1 MDPRSERGPREQPT
15 RGPRNPNHSG
25 ETTSSTQHNP
35 PGYTR
40 VLAAADYLDRL
51 DRRDAL
57 RAEALA
63 RAMSEAFGD
72 GIEPDHVFQLTA
84 ATIIWRG
91 LDRLA
96 ETLGEVIPE

>member
-1 MDPRSERGPREQPT
+1 M
-15 RGPRNPNHSG
+15 
-25 ETTSSTQHNP
+25 
-35 PGYTR
+35 
-40 VLAAADYLDRL
+40 LAAADYLDRL